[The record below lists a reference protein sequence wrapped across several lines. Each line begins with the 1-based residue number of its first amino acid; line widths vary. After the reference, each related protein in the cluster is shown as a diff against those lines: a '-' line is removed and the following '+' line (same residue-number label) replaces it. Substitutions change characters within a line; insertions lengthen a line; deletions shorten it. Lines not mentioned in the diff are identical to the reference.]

1 LKEESVNRRDLL
13 QFAGAATAGL
23 GLLANDPEGVQGS
36 SKHEASSK
44 TRTAMPFIETGDG
57 ATLFYKEWGT
67 GKPMLFVHSWSVNTH
82 LWQYQMV
89 DLSSR
94 GFRCIAYDQRGH
106 GRSNDPGR
114 GFDYD
119 TLADDLH
126 HVIETLGLR
135 DVVLVGHS
143 MGCGEIVRYATRHGA
158 SRISRVVLVAPTMPF
173 ALKTPD
179 NPDGISRENF
189 ERLRAAWKTDL
200 PKWLEDN
207 ARPFFSPQTS
217 QAMLTWAVQMGQQ
230 ASLKALIDCN
240 VATTETDFRAE
251 LPKFNVPT
259 LIIHGDADVS
269 APINFTGRR
278 TANLIPQCQLKVYPG
293 APHGLMFTHA
303 EQLNADLLSFCNG
316 NNPSA

>member
-1 LKEESVNRRDLL
+1 VNRRDLL
-13 QFAGAATAGL
+13 QFAGAATAGI
-23 GLLANDPEGVQGS
+23 GLLASDPEGIQGS
-36 SKHEASSK
+36 SKRDASPK
-44 TRTAMPFIETGDG
+44 TRNLASPFIETSDG
-57 ATLFYKEWGT
+57 AMLFYKEWGT
-67 GKPMLFVHSWSVNTH
+67 GKPVLFVHSWSVNTH

-89 DLSSR
+89 DLSTR

-106 GRSNDPGR
+106 GRSSDPGR

-158 SRISRVVLVAPTMPF
+158 SRISRVVLVAPTLPF

-179 NPDGISRENF
+179 NPDGVSRENF

-240 VATTETDFRAE
+240 AATTETDFRPE

-259 LIIHGDADVS
+259 LVIHGDADVS
-269 APINFTGRR
+269 APIDFTGRR
-278 TANLIPQCQLKVYPG
+278 TASLIPQCQLKVYAG

-303 EQLNADLLSFCNG
+303 DQLTADLLSFCKG
-316 NNPSA
+316 DKAP